1 MKKKLNFLIL
11 ILLIL
16 FQFMYVY
23 GDRRPY
29 SSSKTESKI
38 TLEGFVL
45 DEPGNGLY
53 NADVIVA
60 EKNISVKTSKSG
72 RFLIELNTGGIVH
85 IEVYKSGFLPASTRF
100 FKTGEN
106 FALKPIKVTLVKSP
120 MEEVVVTGTST
131 PKLYT
136 ETPVKTAV
144 VSKRDIEK
152 KGAVSLADS
161 LELMT
166 GVRVE
171 DNCQN
176 CNFTQVR
183 INGMEGKYSQIL
195 INGMPVVSALAGVY
209 ALEQIPAN
217 MIEKLEVVKG
227 GGSAL
232 YGGNAVAGVVNI
244 IPKETKESGSQV
256 SLTHESI
263 NNSSNIVLD
272 FNTDYASRKH
282 DTYASFFTNFQNRKH
297 MDYNDDGFSDLG
309 ELKNLSLGANFTHH
323 FDAIAGKLKLNF
335 TSIFEDRRGGN
346 KFDQPEH
353 FADIAESI
361 RTYRTDFGLSWE
373 QTFKEISLLRF
384 EGSFSY
390 TKRKSY
396 YGAEQDPNAY
406 GQTRNP
412 VVYGR
417 LTFNLFSIAHHNM
430 LFGTSYKSDHIKD
443 LAPAYDRTIDGTYT
457 DLGFFIQDEIEMFKH
472 TTTLLLGIRADKHS
486 AIENFILSPRASLLY
501 KGIKNLTLRATFSTG
516 FRAPQVFDED
526 LHITQVGGE
535 GRLIVNQAG
544 LKEERSHSL
553 TLGIDF
559 GKQVI
564 NKLYQFSISGF
575 YNHLDHVFIL
585 EEVDSIRKARV
596 FERFNSAGASVYGL
610 EIEAGFKWSY
620 KFEIFTGWT
629 FQKSE
634 LEEPEPDFGSKEFFR
649 SPNVYGSVRID
660 WSIPGFLDMRA
671 ELIYTGSMKVP
682 HFAGYVKTDILEES
696 DPFAVLNLALSK
708 KIGFTTGHSVTFTAS
723 VYNLL
728 DQFQDD
734 LDRGIYRDAG
744 YIYGP
749 RFPRT
754 FRLGVKYN
762 F

>member
-1 MKKKLNFLIL
+1 MQRHLNFSILIL
-11 ILLIL
+11 IIL
-16 FQFMYVY
+16 FQFMVVY
-23 GDRRPY
+23 GEQRPF
-29 SSSKTESKI
+29 SNNKAGPKI

-45 DEPGNGLY
+45 DEHGNGIY
-53 NADVIVA
+53 NAEVIVP
-60 EKNISVKTSKSG
+60 EKNILVKTSKSG
-72 RFLIELNTGGIVH
+72 HYIIEFSAGGVVH
-85 IEVYKSGFLPASTRF
+85 IEVCKSGFLPVSTRF
-100 FKTGEN
+100 FNTGEN
-106 FALKPIKVTLVKSP
+106 IALKPIKITLVGSP
-120 MEEVVVTGTST
+120 MEEIVVTGTST

-144 VSKRDIEK
+144 VSKKDIEK

-195 INGMPVVSALAGVY
+195 IDGMPVVSALAGVY

-244 IPKETKESGSQV
+244 IAKETENSGSQV
-256 SLTHESI
+256 SLTGESI
-263 NNSSNIVLD
+263 NSSSNIVLD
-272 FNTDYASRKH
+272 FNTDYASKKH
-282 DTYASFFTNFQNRKH
+282 KIYASFFTNYQNREH

-309 ELKNLSLGANFTHH
+309 ELKNVSLGANFSHH
-323 FDAIAGKLKLNF
+323 FDAIAGRLKLNF
-335 TSIFEDRRGGN
+335 TAIFEDRRGGN

-373 QTFKEISLLRF
+373 QAFKEISLLRF
-384 EGSFSY
+384 QGSFSY

-406 GQTRNP
+406 GQTQNP

-417 LTFNLFSIAHHNM
+417 LTYNLFSIGYHNII
-430 LFGTSYKSDHIKD
+430 LGTSYKSDHIKD
-443 LAPAYDRTIDGTYT
+443 LAPAYNRTIDDTYT

-472 TTTLLLGIRADKHS
+472 TTTLLVGIRADKHS
-486 AIENFILSPRASLLY
+486 TIEHFILSPRASLLY
-501 KGIKNLTLRATFSTG
+501 KGIENLTLRATFSTG

-535 GRLIVNQAG
+535 GMLIINQAG
-544 LKEERSHSL
+544 LKEESSHSF

-564 NKLYQFSISGF
+564 NKLVQFSISGF
-575 YNHLDHVFIL
+575 YTHLDNVFTL
-585 EEVDSIRKARV
+585 EEIDSKSNARV
-596 FERFNSAGASVYGL
+596 FERFNSAGATVYGI
-610 EIEAGFKWSY
+610 EMEAGFKWSN
-620 KFEIFTGWT
+620 KFEIFSGWT

-634 LEEPEPDFGSKEFFR
+634 LEEQEPDFGGNEFFR
-649 SPNVYGSVRID
+649 SPNVYGSMRID
-660 WSIPGFLDMRA
+660 WNFPKFLDIRA

-682 HFAGYVKTDILEES
+682 HFAGYIKEDVLEES
-696 DPFAVLNLALSK
+696 DPFVVLNLTLSK
-708 KIGFTTGHSVTFTAS
+708 KIGFTTGHSVTLTAA

-728 DQFQDD
+728 DQFQED

-754 FRLGVKYN
+754 FRLGLKYN